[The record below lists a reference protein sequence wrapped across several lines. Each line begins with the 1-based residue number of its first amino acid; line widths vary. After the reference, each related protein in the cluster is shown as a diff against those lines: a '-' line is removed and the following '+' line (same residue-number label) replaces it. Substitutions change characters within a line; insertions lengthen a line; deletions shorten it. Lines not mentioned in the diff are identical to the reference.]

1 MTVRSRFSSRPNAA
15 RLFTRAIP
23 AALAAMSLP
32 FASPAGPSSELGN
45 ALGAGAALAACS
57 IFGLFVIFAMIRPEG
72 WSPRFAIE
80 DAETL
85 TFWMAALAAASCV
98 F

>member
-1 MTVRSRFSSRPNAA
+1 MQF
-15 RLFTRAIP
+15 LYI
-23 AALAAMSLP
+23 L
-32 FASPAGPSSELGN
+32 
-45 ALGAGAALAACS
+45 ALAACS
-57 IFGLFVIFAMIRPEG
+57 IFGLLVSFAIIRPVG

-98 F
+98 LLGDTDGENRQMQNVRRTGRSIRGRHDRLRSDEGRLLRP